1 MIDELKCSFATL
13 RLNQLL
19 IDTYSYV
26 KKIHNSRRVLGSG
39 SDSWNELRVLTSAI
53 KKIVIEGC

>member
-1 MIDELKCSFATL
+1 MIDELKCSKATL

-19 IDTYSYV
+19 VDTYSYV
-26 KKIHNSRRVLGSG
+26 KEIHNSRRVLGSG
-39 SDSWNELRVLTSAI
+39 VKRNGLRTTVSAV

>member
-19 IDTYSYV
+19 VDTYSYV
-26 KKIHNSRRVLGSG
+26 KEIHNSRRVLGSG
-39 SDSWNELRVLTSAI
+39 VKRNGLRAI

>member
-1 MIDELKCSFATL
+1 MIDELKCSKATL

-26 KKIHNSRRVLGSG
+26 KEIHTSRRVLGSG
-39 SDSWNELRVLTSAI
+39 VKRNGLRTIVSAV
-53 KKIVIEGC
+53 KNIVIEGC